1 MLNSQLSPITKLVV
15 AFSTGLVGFTIFV
28 ACSSTPKS
36 NQAAAQASKYLHFAT
51 RSPASLKC
59 EEPGCTWV
67 SKYREALTNLKEKK
81 PELACESFIQLSEQQ
96 NFSLKLLSLARAFS
110 SCPSSITKLPTI
122 DSFTKLTFPPWSG
135 DIQMR
140 SALARSQNTH
150 DEFSEYKISVQIVT
164 DQLKRKTAPQSENEK
179 LARRSIEILHGHA
192 NDEGYKKIATEDLL
206 NERLYEISPRLNP
219 NPQKEKL
226 WLAAKDFE
234 KSKLDFS
241 RARSIYKKIF
251 DTIEKQSTKSSDD
264 IEVQF
269 RALDAIRYDYKLE
282 RNSDHAAL
290 FEAAK
295 RGTEFC
301 LKYLKQ
307 KGRDSVW
314 SANYVKA
321 SLQYASHLWT
331 YTKTDG
337 STKLAI
343 KILDDG
349 VANLKIA
356 RSEYSTD
363 DLLLMRARIAD
374 EQGETELALKLLQN
388 IGRDT
393 KDDDKRDQMLWT
405 KAFIYYKLQRYS
417 EAAQAFTDMI
427 PSDPKEH
434 NSRAHFWRGES
445 FKQLAAR
452 DTASTS
458 LTKALNMSLPD
469 FNWLIE
475 NEPFGYYG
483 LVASHE
489 LKMAFPSI
497 ESVRKTQ
504 HEKKKSEERPSGLS
518 SPFETAE
525 LFETSQLLINVKET
539 EFERKLLDQTSQKMS
554 GSKTTT
560 TQNWVDLLKL
570 YAQAEQY
577 QNLFENL
584 AGMPLETRT
593 QIFADNPELVFP
605 TEPYTVVAQTTAQQL
620 GVRWEFVFSI
630 MRQES
635 SLNPMARSPA
645 NAFGLLQLIPE
656 NAIAVSGD
664 VGIHLD
670 THKDQAGHLVL
681 DNPEILFDPNVN
693 IPLGTALMKR
703 LFKKNQNNFIKTV
716 AGYNSSPAA
725 IDGWIRSRYH
735 GDILA
740 FIDDIPY
747 EETKTYIK
755 TVMRNYIYYS
765 RLETPSVDVEFP
777 AWCLEGFPIVSQ

>member
-1 MLNSQLSPITKLVV
+1 MRKSKIILITALSL
-15 AFSTGLVGFTIFV
+15 AGLF
-28 ACSSTPKS
+28 ACSSDQKS
-36 NQAAAQASKYLHFAT
+36 THSSKYVHFGS

-59 EEPGCTWV
+59 DEPGCTWIN
-67 SKYREALTNLKEKK
+67 KYRDALASFKDKKNEA
-81 PELACESFIQLSEQQ
+81 ACENFVQLSEEQ
-96 NFSLKLLSLARAFS
+96 NFSLKLLALSRAFS
-110 SCPSSITKLPTI
+110 ICPSDTKKLPSVENFLKM
-122 DSFTKLTFPPWSG
+122 SFPSWSG
-135 DIQMR
+135 DIQLR
-140 SALARSQNTH
+140 SALTRSQNTH
-150 DEFSEYKISVQIVT
+150 DDFSEYKISVQIIT
-164 DQLKRKTAPQSENEK
+164 DQLKHKTAPQSENEK
-179 LARRSIEILHGHA
+179 LARRAIDILHLHA
-192 NDEGYKKIATEDLL
+192 TDESYKKIATEDQF
-206 NERLYEISPRLNP
+206 NEKLYEISPRLNP

-234 KSKLDFS
+234 KSKLDFL
-241 RARSIYKKIF
+241 RARAIYKRIF
-251 DTIEKQSTKSSDD
+251 DTIEQQPTKSSDD
-264 IEVQF
+264 LEVQF

-282 RNSDHAAL
+282 RSSDHSGL
-290 FEAAK
+290 FASAR

-301 LKYLKQ
+301 LKHLKQ
-307 KGRDSVW
+307 KGKDSVW

-343 KILDDG
+343 KVLEDG
-349 VANLKIA
+349 VSNLKLV
-356 RSEYSTD
+356 RSDYSTD

-374 EQGETELALKLLQN
+374 EQGDTDLALKLLQN
-388 IGRDT
+388 IGKDT
-393 KDDDKRDQMLWT
+393 KDEDKRDQMLWT
-405 KAFIYYKLQRYS
+405 KAFIYYKLQRYG
-417 EAAQAFTDMI
+417 EAAQVFTDMI
-427 PSDPKEH
+427 PNDPKEH
-434 NSRAHFWRGES
+434 NSRAHFWRAES
-445 FKQLAAR
+445 FKQLSAR

-458 LTKALNMSLPD
+458 LTKALNLSLPD
-469 FNWLIE
+469 FNWLTE
-475 NEPFGYYG
+475 NDPFGYYG
-483 LVASHE
+483 LIASHE
-489 LKMAFPSI
+489 LKIALPSI
-497 ESVRKTQ
+497 ESIRKAQ
-504 HEKKKSEERPSGLS
+504 HEKKKPDEKAASPN
-518 SPFETAE
+518 SPFESIE
-525 LFETSQLLINVKET
+525 LFETSQLLIHVKET
-539 EFERKLLDQTSQKMS
+539 EFERKLLDQTSQKMANARS
-554 GSKTTT
+554 TT

-584 AGMPLETRT
+584 AGMPLETRN

-605 TEPYTVVAQTTAQQL
+605 TEPYTGLVQATAQQV
-620 GVRWEFVFSI
+620 GIRWEFMFSI

-656 NAIAVSGD
+656 NAIAVSSD

-670 THKDQAGHLVL
+670 THKDTSGHLAL
-681 DNPEILFDPNVN
+681 DNAESLFDPNVN
-693 IPLGTALMKR
+693 IPLGAALMKR

-755 TVMRNYIYYS
+755 TVMRNFIYYS
-765 RLETPSVDVEFP
+765 RLETPSIDVEFP
-777 AWCLEGFPIVSQ
+777 TWCLEGFPIVSQ